1 MRRWQDRNIEN
12 EITTEKSLFIGLDL
26 GQAKDYSALAIIE
39 CVRTITDGGAKDEV
53 TQLNCIH
60 LQRWQLRTSYPAIV
74 ADVVKMIN
82 NLDPFLY
89 PKAKTTLAI
98 DATGVGAPVVD
109 LFKREQI
116 QAELKPIQIVGGANV
131 SSEFG
136 MTRVPKRD
144 LVSVVQVALQ
154 NRTLKIA
161 SQLPEADTLAR
172 ELQNF
177 TVKITDSAN
186 DVYGAWRE
194 GTHDDLVLAVALG
207 LWCASRPPFR
217 VSEAE
222 KELFSALAGN
232 RY

>member
-1 MRRWQDRNIEN
+1 MRRYRPETIAA
-12 EITTEKSLFIGLDL
+12 IEKSLFIGLDL
-26 GQAKDYSALAIIE
+26 GQAKDFTALGVID
-39 CVRTITDGGAKDEV
+39 CVRTITNEKDEI
-53 TQLNCIH
+53 THLNCIH
-60 LQRWQLRTSYPAIV
+60 LQRWQLRTPYPAIV

-82 NLDPFLY
+82 GLMPFQSPDY
-89 PKAKTTLAI
+89 KPVLAI

-109 LFKREQI
+109 LFKREKI
-116 QAELKPIQIVGGANV
+116 NAELRPIQIVGGANV
-131 SSEFG
+131 SEEFG
-136 MTRVPKRD
+136 TTRVPKRD

-161 SQLPEADTLAR
+161 SELTEAETLAR

-194 GTHDDLVLAVALG
+194 GTHDDLVLAVALA
-207 LWCASRPPFR
+207 LWTASRPPFR
-217 VSEAE
+217 VMERE